1 MSIYHKPTSEPSDVD
16 AKTLRCLHCG
26 VHFPRRRGFRTSCGL
41 LRGAMG
47 NAGRRVV
54 MMNHHLL
61 NHGSYLN
68 NALIIIRNGYSLN
81 NLLS

>member
-1 MSIYHKPTSEPSDVD
+1 
-16 AKTLRCLHCG
+16 
-26 VHFPRRRGFRTSCGL
+26 
-41 LRGAMG
+41 MG

-68 NALIIIRNGYSLN
+68 NALIIILDGYSLN
-81 NLLS
+81 KLLN